1 MKRGSPEYSARMREI
16 CNTYLTQ
23 EAREKSGRTRKGRPQ
38 TPEAVLKNA
47 LGNAFLGPRTVIAI
61 LRYRAAGHSMGET
74 AKRFKVNKST
84 VVNIVNGKKYKW
96 VKRPAGM

>member
-1 MKRGSPEYSARMREI
+1 MKRGSPEYRQRRAEI
-16 CNTYLTQ
+16 CREFITQ

-38 TPEAVLKNA
+38 TPEAYLKNCM
-47 LGNAFLGPRTVIAI
+47 GNAYLGARAVIAI
-61 LRYRAAGHSMGET
+61 LRYRASGHSMAET

-84 VVNIVNGKKYKW
+84 VVNIVNGKKYTW